1 MSAILIVEDEISI
14 NTLISKNLTLVGHKC
29 TSAYDGTA
37 ALQMIKNNNF
47 DLIILDVMLPG
58 FSGFEIITY
67 VKDTPVIF
75 VTAKSGLQDK
85 LKGLE
90 LGADDYIVKPF
101 EMQELLARVAVV
113 LRRVHKNSTSIS
125 FDNIIVEFD
134 SRKVFCDS
142 EEVKLTPKEFD
153 LLETLILNR
162 NIALTRERL
171 LDLVWD
177 MDFEGDHRKLQPL
190 HCITFHLLQMEALQ
204 KIILPNDD
212 FLLQSKLI
220 LLLHF

>member
-67 VKDTPVIF
+67 IKDTPVIF

-177 MDFEGDHRKLQPL
+177 MDFEGDTRTVDIHIQQLRKKLRL
-190 HCITFHLLQMEALQ
+190 KNRIKSIY
-204 KIILPNDD
+204 KIGYRFEL
-212 FLLQSKLI
+212 
-220 LLLHF
+220 

>member
-101 EMQELLARVAVV
+101 EMQELLPRVAVV

-177 MDFEGDHRKLQPL
+177 MDFEGDTRTVDIHIQQLRKKLGL
-190 HCITFHLLQMEALQ
+190 KNRIKSMY
-204 KIILPNDD
+204 KIGYRFEL
-212 FLLQSKLI
+212 
-220 LLLHF
+220 